1 MYFLSSKTIYEIALA
16 SESERLNDRCFWWIS
31 GLEGTKGGG
40 EGYGADMNAKLENCI
55 EGCRCWVSHQPR

>member
-1 MYFLSSKTIYEIALA
+1 MRLPSHLSLNGSTIGV
-16 SESERLNDRCFWWIS
+16 FG
-31 GLEGTKGGG
+31 GLVGTKGGG